1 MAASHIPLI
10 AGVAVETLP
19 ADRGYG
25 TDIFIAYA
33 FGTGMKVV
41 QAPWLSL
48 QTVQCRREVSVLTE
62 NTIVLIHKSEVTKV
76 LVQETAARITSISRS
91 AETYRTEMERL
102 ASMLPEY
109 QVVMEIHGV
118 GKFFGRQLMAQIG

>member
-1 MAASHIPLI
+1 M
-10 AGVAVETLP
+10 
-19 ADRGYG
+19 
-25 TDIFIAYA
+25 
-33 FGTGMKVV
+33 
-41 QAPWLSL
+41 
-48 QTVQCRREVSVLTE
+48 
-62 NTIVLIHKSEVTKV
+62 